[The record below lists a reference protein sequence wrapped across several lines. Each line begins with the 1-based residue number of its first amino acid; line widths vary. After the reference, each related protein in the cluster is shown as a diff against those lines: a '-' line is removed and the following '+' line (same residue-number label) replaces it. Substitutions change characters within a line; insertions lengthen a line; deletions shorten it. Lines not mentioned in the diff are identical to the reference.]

1 MKRENKQ
8 NRFYHFLCQHDVYLR
23 IYSSFAL
30 VLIVM
35 LVLTGLIF
43 IRLYQK
49 NYVASY
55 TELLT
60 KQGKKISKRVAKFY
74 ANDNVT
80 QYEKYCVYLDEL
92 EKAEKTDVWIVSNE
106 DAAAPLAEEYT
117 NADLEEDSLTGEYSE
132 DAQKEDPSIKEM
144 KRVLEEAFQGEVAS
158 SAGYDNVY
166 GMVALRV
173 AVPIYAKDTEQV
185 IGGVLMVSMMDRQ
198 TMGLD
203 EGKYLITVSAFT
215 AVVFSFLLAIF
226 MTRYLSISL
235 NKINRDIERMA
246 QGDYSEIVTY
256 SRSRQL
262 AVTEEQLNKL
272 STQLA
277 RVESERANLEQVR
290 QDFFANVSHELR
302 TPITVIRGYAES
314 LNDGVITD
322 PKSVSG
328 LYQRM
333 LAECK
338 GMERLV
344 EDLFVLSKM
353 QNPDFQIVK
362 EPVSLRQIFVDLQRS
377 SSVIGED
384 KQIDLIME
392 LPEED
397 PCMVF
402 GDYGRLRQMFMII
415 IDNAIKFSDI
425 YGKIWIRLEKK
436 DGRLDISIQDQ
447 GVGIEEE
454 KLPYIFEKFYKSK
467 MRQNDKG
474 TGLGLMI
481 ARQIAL
487 RHDGDIQVESTVGE
501 GTTFY
506 FSFAELTA
514 MEEYE

>member
-1 MKRENKQ
+1 MKHENKQ
-8 NRFYHFLCQHDVYLR
+8 NKFYHFLRQHDVSLR

-60 KQGKKISKRVAKFY
+60 KQGKKISNRVAKFY

-92 EKAEKTDVWIVSNE
+92 EKAEKTDVWIVSNGN
-106 DAAAPLAEEYT
+106 AAAPLAEEYT
-117 NADLEEDSLTGEYSE
+117 NANLEEDSLEGEYSE
-132 DAQKEDPSIKEM
+132 EAQKEDALVKEM
-144 KRVLEEAFQGEVAS
+144 KQVLKKAFRGKVAS
-158 SAGYDNVY
+158 SSGYDSVY

-173 AVPIYAKDTEQV
+173 AVPIYSRDTGQV

-203 EGKYLITVSAFT
+203 EGKYLITVSALT
-215 AVVFSFLLAIF
+215 AVLFSFLLAIF
-226 MTRYLSISL
+226 MTRFLSIPL
-235 NKINRDIERMA
+235 NKINRDIERLA
-246 QGDYSEIVTY
+246 QGDYSEIETY

-272 STQLA
+272 SKQLA

-314 LNDGVITD
+314 LSDGVITD

-328 LYQRM
+328 LYQRI
-333 LAECK
+333 LTECK

-344 EDLFVLSKM
+344 EDLFILSKM

-362 EPVSLRQIFVDLQRS
+362 EPVSLRQIFMDLQRS
-377 SSVIGED
+377 SSIIGEE
-384 KQIDLIME
+384 KQIALILE

-397 PCMVF
+397 PCMMF
-402 GDYGRLRQMFMII
+402 GDYDRLHQMFMII
-415 IDNAIKFSDI
+415 IDNGIKFSKTH
-425 YGKIWIRLEKK
+425 GKIWIRIEKM
-436 DGRLDISIQDQ
+436 DGRLNISIRDQ
-447 GVGIEEE
+447 GIGIEEE

-467 MRQNDKG
+467 MRQNEKG

-501 GTTFY
+501 GSTFY
-506 FSFAELTA
+506 FSFVELTS
-514 MEEYE
+514 MDEYE

>member
-1 MKRENKQ
+1 MKQEKRK
-8 NRFYHFLCQHDVYLR
+8 NRMYHFLCQHDVSLR

-43 IRLYQK
+43 IRLYQE

-60 KQGKKISKRVAKFY
+60 KQGKKVAKRVANFY
-74 ANDNVT
+74 ANENVT
-80 QYEKYCVYLDEL
+80 QYEKYCIYLDEL
-92 EKAEKTDVWIVSNE
+92 EKAEKTDVWILSNQ
-106 DAAAPLAEEYT
+106 DADVPLAEEYT
-117 NADLEEDSLTGEYSE
+117 NADLEDDSLSEEYTNADHGADSP
-132 DAQKEDPSIKEM
+132 AQEIT
-144 KRVLEEAFQGEVAS
+144 RVIQRSFQGKVAS
-158 SAGYDNVY
+158 SSGYDNAY

-173 AVPIYAKDTEQV
+173 AVPIYEKNTKEV

-203 EGKYLITVSAFT
+203 EGKYLIMVSSLS
-215 AVVFSFLLAIF
+215 AVVFSFLLAIL
-226 MTRYLSISL
+226 MTRYLSIPL
-235 NKINRDIERMA
+235 NKINRDIERLS

-262 AVTEEQLNKL
+262 QVTEEQLNGL
-272 STQLA
+272 SSQLA
-277 RVESERANLEQVR
+277 RVERERMNLEQVR

-302 TPITVIRGYAES
+302 TPITVIRGYVES
-314 LNDGVITD
+314 LHDGVISD
-322 PKSVSG
+322 PHSVDS

-344 EDLFVLSKM
+344 EDLFVLSKL

-362 EPVSLRQIFVDLQRS
+362 EPVSLRQIFVDVQRS
-377 SSVIGED
+377 CSVIGEE
-384 KQIDLIME
+384 KQIDLVLE

-397 PCMVF
+397 PCMIF
-402 GDYGRLRQMFMII
+402 GDYDRLRQMFLII
-415 IDNAIKFSDI
+415 MDNAIKFSEVH
-425 YGKIWIRLEKK
+425 GKIWICLEKSN
-436 DGRLDISIQDQ
+436 GSWNIAIRDQ
-447 GVGIEEE
+447 GIGIAEEQ
-454 KLPYIFEKFYKSK
+454 LPNIFEKFYKSK
-467 MRQNDKG
+467 LRQNEKG

-487 RHDGDIQVESTVGE
+487 RHGGEIRVESRVGE

-506 FSFAELTA
+506 FSFAELTS
-514 MEEYE
+514 MEGYE

>member
-1 MKRENKQ
+1 MKRENKK
-8 NRFYHFLCQHDVYLR
+8 NRLYHFLCQHDVSLR

-60 KQGKKISKRVAKFY
+60 KQGKKISKRVSKFY

-80 QYEKYCVYLDEL
+80 QYEKYCVYVDEL

-106 DAAAPLAEEYT
+106 DAAVPLAEEYT
-117 NADLEEDSLTGEYSE
+117 NADLEEDSLYSE
-132 DAQKEDPSIKEM
+132 DDQKEDSSIKEM
-144 KRVLEEAFQGEVAS
+144 KRVLEKAFQGKVAS
-158 SAGYDNVY
+158 SSGYDNVY

-173 AVPIYAKDTEQV
+173 AVPIYAKDTDRV

-226 MTRYLSISL
+226 MTRYLSIPL
-235 NKINRDIERMA
+235 NKINRDIDRLS
-246 QGDYSEIVTY
+246 QGDYSEIETY

-277 RVESERANLEQVR
+277 KVESERANLEQVR

-314 LNDGVITD
+314 LDDGVITN
-322 PKSVSG
+322 PQSVRG

-344 EDLFVLSKM
+344 EDLFILSKM

-377 SSVIGED
+377 SSVIGEE
-384 KQIDLIME
+384 KQIDLFLE
-392 LPEED
+392 LPGED
-397 PCMVF
+397 PCMMF

-415 IDNAIKFSDI
+415 IDNAIKFSDVH
-425 YGKIWIRLEKK
+425 GKIWIRLEKR
-436 DGRLDISIQDQ
+436 DGNLDISIQDQ
-447 GVGIEEE
+447 GIGIEEE

-467 MRQNDKG
+467 MRQNEKG

-481 ARQIAL
+481 AKQIAL

-501 GTTFY
+501 GSTFY
-506 FSFAELTA
+506 FSFAELTS
-514 MEEYE
+514 MDEYE